1 MPMKLVSHNRV
12 FNDGSGSCHVELT
25 YKDLVILR
33 DRLQAGVT
41 GWIQPNEYILIAS
54 IDEVLNAWM
63 EDEQVLKEAETKCQT
78 YSYWP
83 CGLEH
88 SQHSL

>member
-1 MPMKLVSHNRV
+1 MSMKLVAHNKA
-12 FNDGSGSCHVELT
+12 FNDESGRCCVELT

-41 GWIQPNEYILIAS
+41 GWIQPNEYSLIAS

-63 EDEQVLKEAETKCQT
+63 QDERT
-78 YSYWP
+78 
-83 CGLEH
+83 
-88 SQHSL
+88 